1 MINFNSRFE
10 TGDKDLAV
18 AANLPEGY
26 LAVKPLGLGKGVSR
40 WV

>member
-1 MINFNSRFE
+1 MESNYFRIE